1 MAKKTLAELT
11 REFID
16 KEVQPKAERLAEVR
30 SLLDDREERFKK
42 ETDELYQEEANLK
55 ALLLGKLKEAGMTQ
69 VRVKNGNTV
78 GIIPSKRVEILSEA
92 AALVWAAKN
101 MLVSINK
108 TLVKT
113 KLNDMM
119 KANEQLPDFIRLEEG
134 ESISIKKPKPAATET
149 EVKKS

>member
-11 REFID
+11 REFIE

-30 SLLDDREERFKK
+30 ALLDDREERFKK

-69 VRVKNGNTV
+69 VKVKNGNTV
-78 GIIPSKRVEILSEA
+78 GIIPSKRIEVLNEA

-108 TLVKT
+108 TLVKS

-119 KANEQLPDFIRLEEG
+119 KANEPLPEFVRLEEG

-149 EVKKS
+149 EASKK

>member
-11 REFID
+11 REFIE

-42 ETDELYQEEANLK
+42 ETDDLYQEEALLK

-69 VRVKNGNTV
+69 VKVKNGNTV
-78 GIIPSKRVEILSEA
+78 GIIPSKRIEVLDETM
-92 AALVWAAKN
+92 ALVWAAKN

-108 TLVKT
+108 TLVKS
-113 KLNDMM
+113 KLNEMM
-119 KANEQLPDFIRLEEG
+119 KANEPLPEFVRLEEG
-134 ESISIKKPKPAATET
+134 ESVSVKKPKPAATESAAP
-149 EVKKS
+149 KS